1 MVKFTEM
8 GKEKQRLLFEKF
20 LFYLQAKY
28 SSGTL
33 EEIKFYEFVLRYNL
47 LPQFFEH
54 KYVIPKESHPLI
66 RGYLL
71 FLKEKFGIINYNSNK
86 VKNFLETYSLLYS
99 EIYAYSFNELMKNAT
114 ELGVIETKLLINN
127 LFDKTCFK
135 NMCWMAPKNATTEDD
150 LKIGIVKRFKN
161 NLLYKKE
168 QDIEKIA
175 KITKIEILKSAL
187 PKEKKTI
194 LITYLKN
201 VKTSITYHNAIRQM
215 SLNVV
220 DFYLEMQKKIIKR
233 QEPEKSQ
240 KYFSQEK

>member
-71 FLKEKFGIINYNSNK
+71 FLKKNLELLII
-86 VKNFLETYSLLYS
+86 
-99 EIYAYSFNELMKNAT
+99 IP
-114 ELGVIETKLLINN
+114 TKL
-127 LFDKTCFK
+127 
-135 NMCWMAPKNATTEDD
+135 
-150 LKIGIVKRFKN
+150 KIF
-161 NLLYKKE
+161 
-168 QDIEKIA
+168 
-175 KITKIEILKSAL
+175 
-187 PKEKKTI
+187 
-194 LITYLKN
+194 
-201 VKTSITYHNAIRQM
+201 
-215 SLNVV
+215 
-220 DFYLEMQKKIIKR
+220 
-233 QEPEKSQ
+233 
-240 KYFSQEK
+240 